1 MTTRDDIK
9 LGKRFSF
16 SCRSWNS
23 PRRIDSYEVEV
34 VFVTDRGFLV
44 RFKNGSES
52 YKAFLD
58 TVYYNWVEIKP
69 KTKKKVFFYS
79 YKQVPNRIYTHTDC
93 SQFYA
98 IPVSIECSHK
108 SMRVS
113 PAILWVSEIH
123 EIVFDTPEVK

>member
-16 SCRSWNS
+16 N
-23 PRRIDSYEVEV
+23 SYEVEV

-98 IPVSIECSHK
+98 TPVSIEDSHK